1 MNKSKLLTLKMA
13 LLKFAEVVTDKGTL
27 TIDGELAVGA
37 EVFIEIEGEV
47 VPAADGEYVLEDG
60 RIIVVTEG
68 KVSEIKEAEPAEPTE
83 PAEPVA
89 NAETTE
95 PTTEPTEPATEPA
108 YDEKQAVINELT
120 EKVAELEAELIEKEN
135 KITELEAKLAEL
147 EKPVDQPLEMKAQ
160 PQPFTVKSSG
170 ALKYFE

>member
-1 MNKSKLLTLKMA
+1 MDVKKLLSLKKA
-13 LLKFAEVVTDKGTL
+13 LLQFAEVVTDKGTL
-27 TIDGELAVGA
+27 TIDGELAVGVDVYVGD
-37 EVFIEIEGEV
+37 E
-47 VPAADGEYVLEDG
+47 PAADGEYVLEDG
-60 RIIVVTEG
+60 RIVVVTEG
-68 KVSEIKEAEPAEPTE
+68 KVSEIKEAEPAEPAEPTTE

-89 NAETTE
+89 NAE
-95 PTTEPTEPATEPA
+95 PTDTSA
-108 YDEKQAVINELT
+108 QAVINDLT

-147 EKPVDQPLEMKAQ
+147 EKPVDQPLDMKAQ

>member
-1 MNKSKLLTLKMA
+1 MDVKKLLSLKKA
-13 LLKFAEVVTDKGTL
+13 LLQFAEVVTDKGTL
-27 TIDGELAVGA
+27 TIDGELAVGVDVYVGD
-37 EVFIEIEGEV
+37 EV
-47 VPAADGEYVLEDG
+47 AADGEYVLEDG
-60 RIIVVTEG
+60 RIVVVTEG

-89 NAETTE
+89 NAE
-95 PTTEPTEPATEPA
+95 PTEPTEPATEPTEPA

-120 EKVAELEAELIEKEN
+120 AKVAELEAELIEKEN

-147 EKPVDQPLEMKAQ
+147 EKPVDQPLDMKAQ

>member
-1 MNKSKLLTLKMA
+1 MDVKKLLTLKKA
-13 LLKFAEVVTDKGTL
+13 LLQFAEVVTDKGTL
-27 TIDGELAVGA
+27 TIDGELAVGVDVYVGD
-37 EVFIEIEGEV
+37 E
-47 VPAADGEYVLEDG
+47 PASDGEYVLEDG
-60 RIIVVTEG
+60 RIVVVTEG

-89 NAETTE
+89 NAE
-95 PTTEPTEPATEPA
+95 PTEPATEPTEPA

-120 EKVAELEAELIEKEN
+120 AKVADLEAELIEKEN

-147 EKPVDQPLEMKAQ
+147 EKPVDQPLDMKAQ

>member
-1 MNKSKLLTLKMA
+1 MDVKKLLSLKKA
-13 LLKFAEVVTDKGTL
+13 LLQFAEVVTDKGTL
-27 TIDGELAVGA
+27 TIDGELAVGVDVYVGD
-37 EVFIEIEGEV
+37 EVA
-47 VPAADGEYVLEDG
+47 PDGEYVLEDG
-60 RIIVVTEG
+60 RIVVVTEG

-89 NAETTE
+89 NAE
-95 PTTEPTEPATEPA
+95 PTEPATEPTEPA

-120 EKVAELEAELIEKEN
+120 AKVADLEAELIEKEN
-135 KITELEAKLAEL
+135 KITELEAKLAQL
-147 EKPVDQPLEMKAQ
+147 EKPVDQPLDMKAQ

>member
-1 MNKSKLLTLKMA
+1 MDVKKLLSLKKA
-13 LLKFAEVVTDKGTL
+13 LLQFAEVVTDKGTL
-27 TIDGELAVGA
+27 TIDGELAVG
-37 EVFIEIEGEV
+37 VDVYVGDQV
-47 VPAADGEYVLEDG
+47 AADGEYVLEDG

-68 KVSEIKEAEPAEPTE
+68 KVSEIKEAEPTEPTE

-89 NAETTE
+89 NAE
-95 PTTEPTEPATEPA
+95 PTEPATEPTEPA

-120 EKVAELEAELIEKEN
+120 EKVAELAAELIEKEN
-135 KITELEAKLAEL
+135 KITELEAKLSEL
-147 EKPVDQPLEMKAQ
+147 EKPVDQPLDMKAQ

>member
-1 MNKSKLLTLKMA
+1 MDVKKLLSLKKA
-13 LLKFAEVVTDKGTL
+13 LLQFAEVVTDKGTL
-27 TIDGELAVGA
+27 TIDGELAVGVDVYVGD
-37 EVFIEIEGEV
+37 EV
-47 VPAADGEYVLEDG
+47 AADGEYVLEDG
-60 RIIVVTEG
+60 RIVVVTEG
-68 KVSEIKEAEPAEPTE
+68 KVSEIKEAEPTEPTE

-89 NAETTE
+89 NAE
-95 PTTEPTEPATEPA
+95 PTEPATEPTEPA

-120 EKVAELEAELIEKEN
+120 AKVAELEAEIIEKEN

-147 EKPVDQPLEMKAQ
+147 EKPVDQPLDMKAQ

>member
-1 MNKSKLLTLKMA
+1 MDVKKLLSLKKA
-13 LLKFAEVVTDKGTL
+13 LLQFAEVVTDKGTL
-27 TIDGELAVGA
+27 TIDGELAVGVDVYVGD
-37 EVFIEIEGEV
+37 EV
-47 VPAADGEYVLEDG
+47 AADGEYVLEDG
-60 RIIVVTEG
+60 RIVVVTEG

-89 NAETTE
+89 NAE
-95 PTTEPTEPATEPA
+95 PTEPATEPTEPA

-120 EKVAELEAELIEKEN
+120 AKVADLEAELIEKEN
-135 KITELEAKLAEL
+135 KITELEAKLAQL
-147 EKPVDQPLEMKAQ
+147 EKPVDQPLDMKAQ

>member
-1 MNKSKLLTLKMA
+1 MDVKKLLSLKKA
-13 LLKFAEVVTDKGTL
+13 LLQFAEVVTDKGTL
-27 TIDGELAVGA
+27 TIDGELAVGVDVYIGD
-37 EVFIEIEGEV
+37 EV
-47 VPAADGEYVLEDG
+47 AADGEYVLEDG
-60 RIIVVTEG
+60 RIVVVTEG
-68 KVSEIKEAEPAEPTE
+68 KVSEIKEAEPTEPTEPTE

-89 NAETTE
+89 NAEPIE
-95 PTTEPTEPATEPA
+95 PATEPATEPTEPA

-135 KITELEAKLAEL
+135 KITELEAKLSEL
-147 EKPVDQPLEMKAQ
+147 EKPVDQPLDMKAQ

>member
-1 MNKSKLLTLKMA
+1 MDVKKLLTLKKA
-13 LLKFAEVVTDKGTL
+13 LLQFAEVVTDKGTL
-27 TIDGELAVGA
+27 TIDGELAVGVDVYVGD
-37 EVFIEIEGEV
+37 EVA
-47 VPAADGEYVLEDG
+47 PDGEYVLEDG
-60 RIIVVTEG
+60 RIVVVTEG

-89 NAETTE
+89 NAEPTE
-95 PTTEPTEPATEPA
+95 PATEPTEPTEPA

>member
-1 MNKSKLLTLKMA
+1 MDVKKLLSLKKA
-13 LLKFAEVVTDKGTL
+13 LLQFAEVVTDKGTL
-27 TIDGELAVGA
+27 TIDGELAVGVDVYIGDENA
-37 EVFIEIEGEV
+37 
-47 VPAADGEYVLEDG
+47 PDGEYVLEDG
-60 RIIVVTEG
+60 RIVVVTEG

-89 NAETTE
+89 NAE
-95 PTTEPTEPATEPA
+95 PTEPATEPTTEPA
-108 YDEKQAVINELT
+108 YDEKQAVINDLT
-120 EKVAELEAELIEKEN
+120 AKVAELEAELIEKEN

-147 EKPVDQPLEMKAQ
+147 EKPVDQPLDMKAQ

>member
-1 MNKSKLLTLKMA
+1 MDVKKLLTLKKA
-13 LLKFAEVVTDKGTL
+13 LLQFAEVVTDKGTL
-27 TIDGELAVGA
+27 TIDGELAVGVDVYVGDETA
-37 EVFIEIEGEV
+37 
-47 VPAADGEYVLEDG
+47 PDGEYVLEDG
-60 RIIVVTEG
+60 RIVVVTEG
-68 KVSEIKEAEPAEPTE
+68 KVSEIKEAEPTEPTE

-89 NAETTE
+89 NAEPTE
-95 PTTEPTEPATEPA
+95 PATEPTEPTEPA
-108 YDEKQAVINELT
+108 YDEKQAVINDLT
-120 EKVAELEAELIEKEN
+120 AKVAELEAELIEKEN

>member
-1 MNKSKLLTLKMA
+1 MDVKKLLSLKKA
-13 LLKFAEVVTDKGTL
+13 LLQFAEVVTDKGTL
-27 TIDGELAVGA
+27 TIDGELAVGVDVYVGD
-37 EVFIEIEGEV
+37 EV
-47 VPAADGEYVLEDG
+47 AADGEYVLEDG
-60 RIIVVTEG
+60 RIVVVMEG
-68 KVSEIKEAEPAEPTE
+68 KVSEIKEAEPTEPTE

-89 NAETTE
+89 NAE
-95 PTTEPTEPATEPA
+95 PTEPATEPTEPA

-135 KITELEAKLAEL
+135 KITELEAKLSEL
-147 EKPVDQPLEMKAQ
+147 EKPVDQPLDMKAQ

>member
-1 MNKSKLLTLKMA
+1 MDVKKLLSLKKA
-13 LLKFAEVVTDKGTL
+13 LLQFAEVVTDKGTL
-27 TIDGELAVGA
+27 TIDGELAVGVDVYVGD
-37 EVFIEIEGEV
+37 E
-47 VPAADGEYVLEDG
+47 PAADGEYVLEDG
-60 RIIVVTEG
+60 RIVVVTEG

-89 NAETTE
+89 NAE
-95 PTTEPTEPATEPA
+95 PTEPATEPTEPA

-120 EKVAELEAELIEKEN
+120 AKVADLEAELIEKEN

-147 EKPVDQPLEMKAQ
+147 EKPVDQPLDMKAQ

>member
-1 MNKSKLLTLKMA
+1 MDVKKLLSLKKA
-13 LLKFAEVVTDKGTL
+13 LLQFAEVVTDKGTL
-27 TIDGELAVGA
+27 TIDGELAVGVDVYVGD
-37 EVFIEIEGEV
+37 EV
-47 VPAADGEYVLEDG
+47 AADGEYVLEDG
-60 RIIVVTEG
+60 RIVVVMEG
-68 KVSEIKEAEPAEPTE
+68 KVSEIKEAEPTEPTE

-89 NAETTE
+89 NAEPTE
-95 PTTEPTEPATEPA
+95 PTTEPTEPA

-120 EKVAELEAELIEKEN
+120 AKVAELEAEIIEKEN

-147 EKPVDQPLEMKAQ
+147 EKPVDQPLDMKAQ

>member
-13 LLKFAEVVTDKGTL
+13 LLKFSEVTTDKGTL

-37 EVFIEIEGEV
+37 EVFIEVEGEV

-60 RIIVVTEG
+60 RIVVVTEG

-89 NAETTE
+89 NAE
-95 PTTEPTEPATEPA
+95 PTEPATEPTEPA

-120 EKVAELEAELIEKEN
+120 AKVADLEAELIEKEN

-147 EKPVDQPLEMKAQ
+147 GKPVDQPLDMKAQ

>member
-1 MNKSKLLTLKMA
+1 MDVKKLLSLKKA
-13 LLKFAEVVTDKGTL
+13 LLQFAEVVTDKGTL
-27 TIDGELAVGA
+27 TIDGELAVGVDVYVGD
-37 EVFIEIEGEV
+37 EV
-47 VPAADGEYVLEDG
+47 AADGEYVLEDG
-60 RIIVVTEG
+60 RIVVVTEG

-89 NAETTE
+89 NAE
-95 PTTEPTEPATEPA
+95 PTEPATEPTEPDA
-108 YDEKQAVINELT
+108 QAVINELT
-120 EKVAELEAELIEKEN
+120 AKVAELEAEIIEKEN

-147 EKPVDQPLEMKAQ
+147 EKPVDQPLDMKAQ

>member
-13 LLKFAEVVTDKGTL
+13 LLQFAEVVTDKGTL
-27 TIDGELAVGA
+27 TIDGELAVGVDVYVGDETA
-37 EVFIEIEGEV
+37 
-47 VPAADGEYVLEDG
+47 PDGEYVLEDG
-60 RIIVVTEG
+60 RIVVVTEG
-68 KVSEIKEAEPAEPTE
+68 KVSEIKEAEPVEPTE

-89 NAETTE
+89 NAEPTEPATE
-95 PTTEPTEPATEPA
+95 PTTEPTEPA

-120 EKVAELEAELIEKEN
+120 AKVADLEAELIEKEN

-147 EKPVDQPLEMKAQ
+147 EKPVDQPLDMKAQ

>member
-1 MNKSKLLTLKMA
+1 MDVKKLLTLKKA
-13 LLKFAEVVTDKGTL
+13 LLQFAEVVTDKGTL
-27 TIDGELAVGA
+27 TIDGELAVGVDVYVGDETA
-37 EVFIEIEGEV
+37 
-47 VPAADGEYVLEDG
+47 PDGEYVLEDG
-60 RIIVVTEG
+60 RIVVVAEG

-89 NAETTE
+89 NAEPTE
-95 PTTEPTEPATEPA
+95 PTTEPTEPTDTSA
-108 YDEKQAVINELT
+108 QAVINDLT
-120 EKVAELEAELIEKEN
+120 AKVADLEAELIEKEN
-135 KITELEAKLAEL
+135 KITELEARLAEL

>member
-1 MNKSKLLTLKMA
+1 MDVKKLLTLKKA
-13 LLKFAEVVTDKGTL
+13 LLQFAEVVTDKGTL
-27 TIDGELAVGA
+27 TIDGELAVGVDVYIGD
-37 EVFIEIEGEV
+37 E
-47 VPAADGEYVLEDG
+47 PAADGEYVLEDG
-60 RIIVVTEG
+60 RIVVVVEG

-89 NAETTE
+89 NAE
-95 PTTEPTEPATEPA
+95 PTDTSA
-108 YDEKQAVINELT
+108 QAVINELT
-120 EKVAELEAELIEKEN
+120 AKVADLEAELIEKEN

-147 EKPVDQPLEMKAQ
+147 EKPVDQPLDMKAQ

>member
-1 MNKSKLLTLKMA
+1 MDVKKLLSLKKA
-13 LLKFAEVVTDKGTL
+13 LLQFAEVVTDKGTL
-27 TIDGELAVGA
+27 TIDGELAVGVDVYVGD
-37 EVFIEIEGEV
+37 EV
-47 VPAADGEYVLEDG
+47 AADGEYVLEDG

-68 KVSEIKEAEPAEPTE
+68 KVSEIKEAEPTEPTE

-89 NAETTE
+89 NAE
-95 PTTEPTEPATEPA
+95 PTEPATEPTEPA

-120 EKVAELEAELIEKEN
+120 AKVAELEAELIEKEN
-135 KITELEAKLAEL
+135 KITELEARLAEF
-147 EKPVDQPLEMKAQ
+147 EKPVDQPLDMKAQ

>member
-1 MNKSKLLTLKMA
+1 MDVKKLLTLKKA
-13 LLKFAEVVTDKGTL
+13 LLQFAEVTTDKGTL
-27 TIDGELAVGA
+27 TIDGELAVGVDVYVGD
-37 EVFIEIEGEV
+37 EV
-47 VPAADGEYVLEDG
+47 AADGEYVLEDG
-60 RIIVVTEG
+60 RIVVVTEG

-89 NAETTE
+89 NAE
-95 PTTEPTEPATEPA
+95 PTEPATEPTEPA

-120 EKVAELEAELIEKEN
+120 AKVADLEAELIEKEN

-147 EKPVDQPLEMKAQ
+147 EKPVDQPLDMKAQ

>member
-1 MNKSKLLTLKMA
+1 MDVKKLLSLKKA
-13 LLKFAEVVTDKGTL
+13 LLQFAEVVTDKGTL
-27 TIDGELAVGA
+27 TIDGELAVGVDVYVGDETA
-37 EVFIEIEGEV
+37 
-47 VPAADGEYVLEDG
+47 PDGEYVLEDG
-60 RIIVVTEG
+60 RIVVVTEG

-89 NAETTE
+89 NAE
-95 PTTEPTEPATEPA
+95 PTEPATEPTEPA

-120 EKVAELEAELIEKEN
+120 AKVADLEAELIEKEN
-135 KITELEAKLAEL
+135 KITELEAKLAQL
-147 EKPVDQPLEMKAQ
+147 EKPVDQPLDMKAQ

>member
-1 MNKSKLLTLKMA
+1 MDVKKLLSLKKA
-13 LLKFAEVVTDKGTL
+13 LLQFAEVVTDKGTL
-27 TIDGELAVGA
+27 TIDGELVVGVDVYIGD
-37 EVFIEIEGEV
+37 EV
-47 VPAADGEYVLEDG
+47 AADGEYVLEDG
-60 RIIVVTEG
+60 RIVVVTEG

-89 NAETTE
+89 NAE
-95 PTTEPTEPATEPA
+95 PTEPATEPTEPA

-135 KITELEAKLAEL
+135 KITELEAKLSEL
-147 EKPVDQPLEMKAQ
+147 EKPVDQPLDMKAQ

>member
-1 MNKSKLLTLKMA
+1 MDVKKLLTLKKA
-13 LLKFAEVVTDKGTL
+13 LLQFAEVVTDKGTL
-27 TIDGELAVGA
+27 TIDGELAVGVDVYVGD
-37 EVFIEIEGEV
+37 E
-47 VPAADGEYVLEDG
+47 PAADGEYVLEDG
-60 RIIVVTEG
+60 RIVVVVEG
-68 KVSEIKEAEPAEPTE
+68 KVSEIKEAEPTEPTE

-89 NAETTE
+89 NAEPTE
-95 PTTEPTEPATEPA
+95 PTTEPTEPA

-120 EKVAELEAELIEKEN
+120 AKVADLEAELIEKEN

-147 EKPVDQPLEMKAQ
+147 EKPVDQPLDMKAQ

>member
-1 MNKSKLLTLKMA
+1 MDVKKLLSLKKA
-13 LLKFAEVVTDKGTL
+13 LLQFAEVVTDKGTL
-27 TIDGELAVGA
+27 TIDGELAVGVDVYVGD
-37 EVFIEIEGEV
+37 EV
-47 VPAADGEYVLEDG
+47 AADGEYVLEDG
-60 RIIVVTEG
+60 RIVVVMEG
-68 KVSEIKEAEPAEPTE
+68 KVSEIKEAEPTEPTE

-89 NAETTE
+89 NAE
-95 PTTEPTEPATEPA
+95 PTEPATESTEPA

-135 KITELEAKLAEL
+135 KITELEAKLSEL
-147 EKPVDQPLEMKAQ
+147 EKPVDQPLDMKAQ

>member
-1 MNKSKLLTLKMA
+1 MDVKKLLSLKKA
-13 LLKFAEVVTDKGTL
+13 LLQFAEVVTDKGTL
-27 TIDGELAVGA
+27 TIDGELAVGVDVYIGDDTA
-37 EVFIEIEGEV
+37 S
-47 VPAADGEYVLEDG
+47 DGEYVLEDG
-60 RIIVVTEG
+60 RIVVVTEG

-89 NAETTE
+89 NAE
-95 PTTEPTEPATEPA
+95 PTEPATEPTEPTEPA
-108 YDEKQAVINELT
+108 AQAVINELT

>member
-1 MNKSKLLTLKMA
+1 MDVKKLLTLKKA
-13 LLKFAEVVTDKGTL
+13 LLQFAEVVTDKGTL
-27 TIDGELAVGA
+27 TIDGELAVGVDVYVGD
-37 EVFIEIEGEV
+37 EV
-47 VPAADGEYVLEDG
+47 AADGDYVLEDG
-60 RIIVVTEG
+60 RIVVVTEG

-95 PTTEPTEPATEPA
+95 PTEPANEPTEPA

-120 EKVAELEAELIEKEN
+120 AKVAELEAELIEKEN

>member
-1 MNKSKLLTLKMA
+1 MDVKKLLTLKKA
-13 LLKFAEVVTDKGTL
+13 LLQFAEVVTDKGTL
-27 TIDGELAVGA
+27 TIDGELAVGVDVYVGDETA
-37 EVFIEIEGEV
+37 
-47 VPAADGEYVLEDG
+47 PDGEYVLEDG
-60 RIIVVTEG
+60 RIVVVAEG

-89 NAETTE
+89 NAEPTE
-95 PTTEPTEPATEPA
+95 PTTEPTEPA

-120 EKVAELEAELIEKEN
+120 AKVADLEAELIEKEN
-135 KITELEAKLAEL
+135 KITELEARLAEL

>member
-13 LLKFAEVVTDKGTL
+13 LLKFSEVVTDKGTL

-37 EVFIEIEGEV
+37 EVFIEVEGEV
-47 VPAADGEYVLEDG
+47 VSAADGEYVLEDG
-60 RIIVVTEG
+60 RIVVVTEG

-89 NAETTE
+89 NAE
-95 PTTEPTEPATEPA
+95 PTEPTEPATEPTEPA

-120 EKVAELEAELIEKEN
+120 AKVADLEAELIEKEN